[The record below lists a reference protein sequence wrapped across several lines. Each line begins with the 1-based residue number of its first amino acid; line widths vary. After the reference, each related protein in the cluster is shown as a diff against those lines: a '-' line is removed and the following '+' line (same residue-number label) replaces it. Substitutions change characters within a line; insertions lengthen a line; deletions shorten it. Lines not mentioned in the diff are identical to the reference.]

1 MRVFPD
7 GLCHLLS
14 LWGWKKRRRN
24 ATHNNR
30 DEARYTLV
38 AVLRFGLQSRRLYC
52 ITGGC
57 NFKEGSFLRSHSLK
71 CLWKGTGRQLSSKA
85 TLLLHLFQY
94 SWGKTA
100 WIIWLGDLIDQS
112 GRKSDASFLCCQYSE
127 SVPCIFLLCWYFFL
141 LSSDTGLI
149 MSLAQCLQNR
159 VQWHCKVKSKR
170 RKNWSACTSSWN
182 TNYNGK
188 KQQHLQ
194 CKLLRL

>member
-1 MRVFPD
+1 MFHPQTTGYVCFSVLFFPLGILAVAPQKNRDVKKANNTYKDLNGMNWWVFPD

-14 LWGWKKRRRN
+14 LWGWKKRRRRRN

-52 ITGGC
+52 ITGGY

-127 SVPCIFLLCWYFFL
+127 SVPCIFLLCW
-141 LSSDTGLI
+141 
-149 MSLAQCLQNR
+149 
-159 VQWHCKVKSKR
+159 
-170 RKNWSACTSSWN
+170 
-182 TNYNGK
+182 
-188 KQQHLQ
+188 
-194 CKLLRL
+194 